1 MRCYVKAKTI
11 TNAVP
16 HPSCE
21 RKSVIDKQVIGRDV
35 PLRKPTSTYIYIYI
49 HVERALTDPLVVD

>member
-21 RKSVIDKQVIGRDV
+21 RKSVIDKQVIGKDV
-35 PLRKPTSTYIYIYI
+35 PLRKPTSTYTYMYASNA
-49 HVERALTDPLVVD
+49 H